1 MDPLS
6 ILSAVL
12 STSIAI
18 YHWVDALK
26 SKESAIQD
34 LKSSVSSITVALHPL
49 REKAASGAL
58 DSQIGVVT
66 CLQELGE
73 CLNTARE
80 HLQTWQESKARR
92 AGSIS
97 RRILAFLDPSQVIDL
112 VKEDRVR
119 LNQMVTTLILAT
131 LAWTPGSGLQASA
144 SPLDCLHN
152 AEAKTFWGQMIG
164 CEVLP
169 ILFPRESFLTR
180 ARSPQTFR
188 CSADTFCA
196 ALGTWLGVSIP
207 DNLLLQLDEQGF
219 GGVTPS
225 SFAHFVG
232 DQPLAQAISRYT
244 RPIILPAAQ
253 GLDRLIVWVTE
264 NEEPHSST
272 IEYAESIGVKVVSFS
287 SLAAVK
293 CWMELNH
300 QYIVAVAGSHRLR
313 FISDSSRN
321 EGGIFNHAA
330 GELLLRYIRGRLL
343 PSPCLIYAPSIDT
356 TAYVT
361 GYERAGS
368 TTDVRIVWGY
378 IQALAEGVRDVEWVG
393 FNARAGSVQVA
404 PPLTGLQDQWFIRP
418 LLLYVTGTKPEQD
431 QLHIDYAAS
440 LGITVVTLF
449 ATDELRRYVN
459 ANQA

>member
-6 ILSAVL
+6 ILSTVL

-26 SKESAIQD
+26 SKESAILD

-80 HLQTWQESKARR
+80 HLQTWQESEARR

-131 LAWTPGSGLQASA
+131 LAWMPGLQSTA

-152 AEAKTFWGQMIG
+152 AEAKAFWGQMIG
-164 CEVLP
+164 
-169 ILFPRESFLTR
+169 
-180 ARSPQTFR
+180 AQTFR

-196 ALGTWLGVSIP
+196 ALGTWLGGSISIP

-225 SFAHFVG
+225 SFARFVG
-232 DQPLAQAISRYT
+232 NQPLAQAIFRYT
-244 RPIILPAAQ
+244 QPTMLPTAQ
-253 GLDRLIVWVTE
+253 GIDRLIVWVTE

-293 CWMELNH
+293 SWMELNY
-300 QYIVAVAGSHRLR
+300 QYIIAVAASHRLR

-321 EGGIFNHAA
+321 EGGIFNPAA

-343 PSPCLIYAPSIDT
+343 PSPCLIYAPSVDT

-368 TTDVRIVWGY
+368 TTDVRVVWGY
-378 IQALAEGVRDVEWVG
+378 IKALAEGVRDVEWVG
-393 FNARAGSVQVA
+393 FNARAGTVQVA
-404 PPLTGLQDQWFIRP
+404 PPLTGPQDQWFIRP
-418 LLLYVTGTKPEQD
+418 LLIYVAGTKPEQD
-431 QLHIDYAAS
+431 QVHIDYAAS

-449 ATDELRRYVN
+449 ATDELRRYVDV
-459 ANQA
+459 NQGTLNLHCGYRS